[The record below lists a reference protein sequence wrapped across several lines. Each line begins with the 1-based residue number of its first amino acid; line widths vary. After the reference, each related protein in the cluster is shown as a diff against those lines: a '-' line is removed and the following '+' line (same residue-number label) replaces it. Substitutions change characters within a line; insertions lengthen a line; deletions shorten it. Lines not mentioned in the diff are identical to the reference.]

1 MLNTNFA
8 EAAGF
13 LHPKLFGYL
22 LVFGLLPCGLLAIIR
37 IQSAGRLRLAVT
49 ALATVFIG
57 LGWIYLASGTW
68 LWIDENAKKLGG
80 MVMPWSYVVNV
91 VRYQSAPLRSSH
103 EYALLPP
110 AIFATNDKTVVVL
123 VIGEAARAQNFSL
136 YGYARPTNPSLTE
149 SGVVVLKNAIA
160 CSTYTTASL
169 RCILSHTDTGSVFS
183 ERYEPLPS
191 YLQRQGIDVVW
202 RTTNWGEPS
211 IKVQSFQ
218 RGRDLKQDC
227 TGTGCDHDE
236 VLLTGLSERIR
247 SSKRHNVFVILHQRG
262 SHGPSYY
269 SEYPR
274 QFELFTPVCRSVA
287 LNQCSRDELRNAYDN
302 TILYTDHFLGR
313 VIHLLNNLMNTS
325 AVFMYISDHGESLGE
340 HGLYLH
346 GAPFSIAPDEQK
358 NVPFI
363 VWMSSEFADRKGI
376 TFTQLGQRDG
386 HSQKNVFHSIMGAFD
401 MRSDVYDARLDVFND
416 SSIANSDEEAHAR

>member
-1 MLNTNFA
+1 M
-8 EAAGF
+8 
-13 LHPKLFGYL
+13 
-22 LVFGLLPCGLLAIIR
+22 
-37 IQSAGRLRLAVT
+37 
-49 ALATVFIG
+49 
-57 LGWIYLASGTW
+57 
-68 LWIDENAKKLGG
+68 
-80 MVMPWSYVVNV
+80 
-91 VRYQSAPLRSSH
+91 
-103 EYALLPP
+103 
-110 AIFATNDKTVVVL
+110 
-123 VIGEAARAQNFSL
+123 
-136 YGYARPTNPSLTE
+136 
-149 SGVVVLKNAIA
+149 
-160 CSTYTTASL
+160 
-169 RCILSHTDTGSVFS
+169 
-183 ERYEPLPS
+183 
-191 YLQRQGIDVVW
+191 
-202 RTTNWGEPS
+202 
-211 IKVQSFQ
+211 
-218 RGRDLKQDC
+218 
-227 TGTGCDHDE
+227 
-236 VLLTGLSERIR
+236 LLTGLSERIR

-274 QFELFTPVCRSVA
+274 QFELFTPVCRSVT